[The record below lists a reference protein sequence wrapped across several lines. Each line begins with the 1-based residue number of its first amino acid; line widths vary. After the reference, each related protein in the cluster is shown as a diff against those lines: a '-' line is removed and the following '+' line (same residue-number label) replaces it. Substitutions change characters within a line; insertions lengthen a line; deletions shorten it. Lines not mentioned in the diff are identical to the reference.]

1 MMIDDAYFDK
11 QHARIADLSRPSRA
25 GGGKTKAS
33 LEEVLVLVARR
44 EPGVKI
50 HFCLFVC
57 LFVCLFLCP
66 KQQKYEPGAA

>member
-1 MMIDDAYFDK
+1 MMVMMIDDAYFDK

-57 LFVCLFLCP
+57 LFLCP